1 MSETLYLLVQ
11 YVTDG
16 DQETADRIAV
26 LEGVGSVAPVRG
38 AYDLIVRVDDET
50 PANGEGSPDV
60 SNSVLAVEGVLHVV
74 PVRVPDFLRV
84 D

>member
-11 YVTDG
+11 YAANG
-16 DQETADRIAV
+16 DRETADRITA
-26 LEGVGSVAPVRG
+26 LDGVGSVAPVRG
-38 AYDLIVRVDDET
+38 AYDLIVRVDDES
-50 PANGEGSPDV
+50 PPNGEGSPDV